1 MLPFNTLKSI
11 SHQYSK
17 EVQILSRLSKME
29 LGSLGGSTLFLTISS
44 IDADVILEQT
54 IRAKIIKID
63 LGYF

>member
-1 MLPFNTLKSI
+1 
-11 SHQYSK
+11 
-17 EVQILSRLSKME
+17 ME